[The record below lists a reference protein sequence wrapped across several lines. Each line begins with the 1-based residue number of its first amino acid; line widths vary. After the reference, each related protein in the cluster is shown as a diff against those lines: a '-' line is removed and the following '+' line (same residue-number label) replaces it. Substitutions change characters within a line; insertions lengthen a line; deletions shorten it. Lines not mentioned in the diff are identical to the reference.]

1 MRSEEHERLID
12 DYLQGRSDEAAIRQ
26 IDGLARED
34 DGFREAL
41 VMAAALQAALGE
53 RSAAG
58 GGPALAPG
66 PGRSWLAGFAAA
78 AAAAAAVA
86 AAAGWLWV
94 TAMPGHSDTCRVVE
108 TRGLV
113 LLLPETPTE
122 RATPLATGDVVEAG
136 RRISTCPWGAVALRL
151 GDGSRIQF
159 DRGSVARLLSTS
171 RPEVDLVQGI
181 VFVTRHRGLESSV
194 TVTSQHASLAIDHGL
209 AAMTTDTERT
219 VIEIAEGDAWLCN
232 HPAGER
238 TRIADGQITVVEQ
251 DQAGGIQIRPGR
263 LRWELPAG
271 PEG

>member
-1 MRSEEHERLID
+1 MRNEEHERLID

-34 DGFREAL
+34 VGFREAL
-41 VMAAALQAALGE
+41 VTAAALEAALGE

-58 GGPALAPG
+58 SGPALAPG
-66 PGRSWLAGFAAA
+66 PGRSRLAGFAA

-94 TAMPGHSDTCRVVE
+94 TAMPGRSDTCRVVE

-122 RATPLATGDVVEAG
+122 RATPLAKGDVVEAG

-159 DRGSVARLLSTS
+159 DRGSEARLLSTL
-171 RPEVDLVQGI
+171 RPEFDLVRGM

-194 TVTSQHASLAIDHGL
+194 TVTSQHASLDIDHGL

-219 VIEIAEGDAWLCN
+219 VIEVAEGDAWLCN
-232 HPAGER
+232 RAAGER
-238 TRIADGQITVVEQ
+238 TRIAGGQITVVEQ